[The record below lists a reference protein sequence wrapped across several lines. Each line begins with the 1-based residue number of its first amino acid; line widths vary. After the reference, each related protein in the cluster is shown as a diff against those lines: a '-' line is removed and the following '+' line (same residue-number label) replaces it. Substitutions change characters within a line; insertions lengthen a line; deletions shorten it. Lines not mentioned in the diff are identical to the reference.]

1 MLNGLL
7 AWGENH
13 EMELVVIWIF
23 LSAGPLALYTE
34 ILVNSPGIFGMPAV
48 PVWEGTGGGCQ
59 FGGQVRWRKE
69 KPPPYKYPFL
79 RGPASNHPNGKGDKK
94 SSVSHRDPSNS
105 F

>member
-1 MLNGLL
+1 MAARSDMLNGLL

-69 KPPPYKYPFL
+69 KP
-79 RGPASNHPNGKGDKK
+79 HP
-94 SSVSHRDPSNS
+94 SIRLHPSLEAIAKAARIKITAKWLLV
-105 F
+105 